1 MSRDRLIEV
10 VNGMLDEIE
19 RLVHE
24 VKGVTEDIAHD
35 LRTPLTRLL
44 AGLERVHRRATSV
57 AEDETAMGAIG
68 AAIIETKSI
77 LARHSPPCCG

>member
-1 MSRDRLIEV
+1 
-10 VNGMLDEIE
+10 MLDEIE

-44 AGLERVHRRATSV
+44 AGLERAPPRDIGGRVRDR
-57 AEDETAMGAIG
+57 MGAIG
-68 AAIIETKSI
+68 AAIIETRASS
-77 LARHSPPCCG
+77 RPCRPAAIDGVAGHGAPVS

>member
-1 MSRDRLIEV
+1 
-10 VNGMLDEIE
+10 MLDEIE
-19 RLVHE
+19 RLVTE

-44 AGLERVHRRATSV
+44 AGLEPVHRRATSV

-77 LARHSPPCCG
+77 LADIRRPAADS